1 MSKEL
6 GPGPVAS
13 RASASSCSLFSHP
26 VPGLL
31 LLQTCPPELLP
42 EWSLFKRPRWPSVN
56 DSCNLNAVVCVDFLS
71 ARSVADP
78 GKVTGFL

>member
-42 EWSLFKRPRWPSVN
+42 ELFLFKRPPWPSVN
-56 DSCNLNAVVCVDFLS
+56 DSLNAVICVDFLS